1 MGKDYFSDI
10 ETNNEEPRKA
20 RLDTQEFDDDDR
32 SVSSSTEK
40 SIRNISVSPRR
51 SAMTQRMAPPDAR
64 PRSETQVPRRSV
76 LKSRAFLWICVTLG
90 ALVVIGLGIA
100 FAFGGTTAIT
110 ITPRVHQVTFDPS
123 TQFTAYPSSDAT
135 ALGIVYETQ
144 NLDLEESKTVAANGV
159 EKAEDRASGTIT
171 VFNAY
176 SDKPSRLI
184 KNTRFESPN
193 GLVYRIPAS
202 IEVPGK
208 KGATP
213 GQITVTVFADQAGAQ
228 YNLGPT
234 DKFTVPGLKSTPDM
248 YNGIYARSSAAFSG
262 GFIGEK
268 PAILP
273 AALDAARAELRSILQ
288 AKVQESITGIQG
300 FAFASLAK
308 IEYESAPTIADPA
321 GGAKITE
328 KAHVT
333 IPVFPKEQFAKSIAQ
348 AVSADAAESKVSLL
362 PQGQLT
368 AQVSGTL
375 PDIGTAPI
383 VFGLNGSALVVWDV
397 DADAVKQA
405 LAGKEQSAF
414 KPIIAN
420 FLGIKDAEARP
431 PFWTSTFPSA
441 DSIEVIIVDP
451 NNAQ

>member
-1 MGKDYFSDI
+1 MVKDYFSDI
-10 ETNNEEPRKA
+10 DTNEEPRKI
-20 RLDTQEFDDDDR
+20 RTESEEMHSEDN
-32 SVSSSTEK
+32 SVSEK

-51 SAMTQRMAPPDAR
+51 SAMSQRMPPPDTR
-64 PRSETQVPRRSV
+64 MRQETPTPRRGF
-76 LKSRAFLWICVTLG
+76 LKSRWLMWGILMVAILALITL
-90 ALVVIGLGIA
+90 ALTFIL
-100 FAFGGTTAIT
+100 GGTTAIT
-110 ITPRVHQVTFDPS
+110 VTPRVQQITFDPS
-123 TQFTAYPSSDAT
+123 TQFTAYPSTDSTAT
-135 ALGIVYETQ
+135 GIVYTAH
-144 NLDLEESKTVAANGV
+144 NLNLEESKTVAANGV

-176 SDKPSRLI
+176 SDKPQRLI
-184 KNTRFESPN
+184 KNTRFESPT

-228 YNLGPT
+228 YNVGPT
-234 DKFTVPGLKSTPDM
+234 DKFTVPGLKSTAEM
-248 YNGIYARSSAAFSG
+248 YNGIYARSSAAFTG

-273 AALDAARAELRSILQ
+273 ASLEAARAELRSILQ
-288 AKVQESITGIQG
+288 SKVQESIAGVQG

-328 KAHVT
+328 KARVT
-333 IPVFPKEQFAKSIAQ
+333 IPVFPSDQFAKAIAQ
-348 AVSADAAESKVSLL
+348 AVSADAADSRVSLR
-362 PQGQLT
+362 PQGQLA

-375 PDIGTAPI
+375 PDIGAAPI
-383 VFGLNGSALVVWDV
+383 LFGLSGSALVVWDV
-397 DADAVKQA
+397 DTDAVKQA

-420 FLGIKDAEARP
+420 FLGIRDATAKP

-441 DSIEVIIVDP
+441 DKIEITLVDP
-451 NNAQ
+451 TTAQ

>member
-10 ETNNEEPRKA
+10 DNESVEPQRAPGEAEVIGNN
-20 RLDTQEFDDDDR
+20 
-32 SVSSSTEK
+32 EK

-51 SAMTQRMAPPDAR
+51 SAMTQRMAPPE
-64 PRSETQVPRRSV
+64 PRMRQESPGPRRSFF
-76 LKSRAFLWICVTLG
+76 KSRFLLWT
-90 ALVVIGLGIA
+90 LVVLAVIALLGIGTA
-100 FAFGGTTAIT
+100 LIFGGKTAIT

-123 TQFTAYPSSDAT
+123 TQFTAYPSSDGA
-135 ALGIVYETQ
+135 ASGIVYTTQ
-144 NLDLEESKTVAANGV
+144 SIDLEESKTVAANGV

-193 GLVYRIPAS
+193 GLIYRIPAS

-228 YNLGPT
+228 YNIAPT

-248 YNGIYARSSAAFSG
+248 YNGIYARSSAAFTG

-273 AALDAARAELRSILQ
+273 TALEAARAELRSILQ
-288 AKVQESITGIQG
+288 SKVQESISGVQG

-328 KAHVT
+328 KAHITV
-333 IPVFPKEQFAKSIAQ
+333 PVFPSEQFAKAIAQ
-348 AVSADAAESKVSLL
+348 AVSADAADSKVTLR